1 VSGPPLL
8 EVRDLAVHFPLKN
21 RLPSGQRGAVRAVD
35 GVSFDL
41 RRGETLGVV
50 GESGCGKSTMGRALL
65 RLVEPT
71 AGSVRFEGEE
81 VRDMGPEALRRL
93 RRRAQ
98 MVFQDPFSSLNP
110 RMTVGAAL
118 EEVLVVHGLGGGQAG
133 RHARVREL
141 LDRVGLLPEHATRF
155 PHEFSGGQRQRVGI
169 ARALAVEPDFL
180 VLDEPVSALDVSVQA
195 QVVNLL
201 KELQRD
207 LGLTY
212 LFIAHDLAL
221 VEHVSD
227 RVAVLYLGRVVEM
240 APAGE
245 LYRGPQHPYTRALLS
260 AVPRPD
266 PAGRQGRERIVLSG
280 DVPSPVNPPP
290 GCAFHP
296 RCPHPAKGA
305 DCASAMPPLEPVAA
319 AHLVRCLRVDIP
331 LEVHP

>member
-1 VSGPPLL
+1 MSPPPLL
-8 EVRDLAVHFPLKN
+8 EVRDLAVHFPLGS
-21 RLPSGQRGAVRAVD
+21 RLPTGQRGAVRAVD

-71 AGSVRFEGEE
+71 SGSVRFDGEE
-81 VRDMGPEALRRL
+81 VREMGPEALRRL

-118 EEVLVVHGLGGGQAG
+118 EEVLAVHGLGGGRDG

-260 AVPRPD
+260 AIPRPD

-319 AHLVRCLRVDIP
+319 AHLVRCLRVGIP